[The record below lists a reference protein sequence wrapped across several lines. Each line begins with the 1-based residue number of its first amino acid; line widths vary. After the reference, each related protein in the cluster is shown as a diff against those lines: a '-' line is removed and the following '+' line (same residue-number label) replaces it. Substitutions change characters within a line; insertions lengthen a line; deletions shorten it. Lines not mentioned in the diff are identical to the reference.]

1 MTSNSPTMPS
11 SMPVLRKTL
20 VWGGYLAVAI
30 AVIGATLGGIF
41 AGMPGIWSALI
52 GTLVAVVSMG
62 LTALSIIVG
71 NKIAGG
77 PEGIGTF
84 FGIVLGGWLVK
95 FVLFLVMLLVLKDQP
110 WINPIVLLV
119 SIIAGVLGSLIVD
132 MVVLASSRM
141 SGASDVSLPSVAKQE

>member
-1 MTSNSPTMPS
+1 MTSNTPTMPS

-30 AVIGATLGGIF
+30 AVIGAIVGGIF
-41 AGMPGIWSALI
+41 AGMPGVWSALV
-52 GTLVAVVSMG
+52 GTLVAVISMG
-62 LTALSIIVG
+62 LTATSIILG

-84 FGIVLGGWLVK
+84 FGIVLGGWLLK

-110 WINPIVLLV
+110 WINQIVLLV

-132 MVVLASSRM
+132 MIVLAGSRM
-141 SGASDVSLPSVAKQE
+141 SGASDITLPSAADQE